1 MEARKSERRNAE
13 MAQYKEAAIAREKQ
27 RNAERGGKEFR
38 PGVNE
43 DMEELARLQV
53 RVWREKHRWHAF
65 QLRSLASQA
74 CPSVLLT
81 SWLCVCLRACVR
93 ACRWSSV
100 CGRGGRRR
108 PWREQ
113 PWEQ

>member
-27 RNAERGGKEFR
+27 RNAERRGGKEFR

-53 RVWREKHRWHAF
+53 RARVCEEIDTWHAF
-65 QLRSLASQA
+65 QMR
-74 CPSVLLT
+74 
-81 SWLCVCLRACVR
+81 
-93 ACRWSSV
+93 
-100 CGRGGRRR
+100 
-108 PWREQ
+108 
-113 PWEQ
+113 

>member
-27 RNAERGGKEFR
+27 RNAERRGGKEFR

-53 RVWREKHRWHAF
+53 RVCREIGTWIDTWHAF
-65 QLRSLASQA
+65 QTR
-74 CPSVLLT
+74 
-81 SWLCVCLRACVR
+81 
-93 ACRWSSV
+93 
-100 CGRGGRRR
+100 
-108 PWREQ
+108 
-113 PWEQ
+113 

>member
-27 RNAERGGKEFR
+27 RNAERRGGKEFR

-53 RVWREKHRWHAF
+53 CAER
-65 QLRSLASQA
+65 
-74 CPSVLLT
+74 
-81 SWLCVCLRACVR
+81 
-93 ACRWSSV
+93 
-100 CGRGGRRR
+100 
-108 PWREQ
+108 
-113 PWEQ
+113 